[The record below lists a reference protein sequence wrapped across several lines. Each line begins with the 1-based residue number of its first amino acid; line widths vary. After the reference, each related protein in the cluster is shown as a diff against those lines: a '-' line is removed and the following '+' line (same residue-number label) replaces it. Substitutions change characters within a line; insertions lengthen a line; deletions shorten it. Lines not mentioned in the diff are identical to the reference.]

1 MKGELI
7 MPDKIEV
14 LLDLYNEHC
23 DWERHHETQRSS
35 VTSILIAVTAGILGI
50 VTFDGH
56 INIIDVP
63 LTSFLIILGCFGAL
77 FSAKQYESFAIH
89 QERANKIRESLDA
102 FLPDAMI
109 MKLRNAADE
118 KCKKKNRMLSKMRL
132 HHFWNTL
139 HILIAMIGII
149 LTIGACLNWFV

>member
-1 MKGELI
+1 
-7 MPDKIEV
+7 MPDKVEV

-23 DWERHHETQRSS
+23 DWERHHENQRSS
-35 VTSILIAVTAGILGI
+35 VTSILIAVAAGILGV

-77 FSAKQYESFAIH
+77 FSAKQYNRFTQH
-89 QERANKIRESLDA
+89 QERANKIREALDT
-102 FLPDAMI
+102 FMPDAKI
-109 MKLRNAADE
+109 LKLRNDADE
-118 KCKKKNRMLSKMRL
+118 KSKKKNLIISKMRL

-139 HILIAMIGII
+139 HILIALIGAI
-149 LTIGACLNWFV
+149 LTLGACLNWFG